1 MKMPKKGLTMY
12 YNIVS
17 NDDNTEE
24 IYIYGDITSW
34 PWMESDVSSYRLA
47 NRIAQIPADKHINI
61 HVNSY
66 GGEVAEGLAIYNV
79 LKGRDV
85 STFCDGFAA
94 SAASIVF
101 CAGKNRIMN
110 RSSLLFIHNAIG
122 YYRGNSDDLE
132 KGAEDLKKMNEV
144 IRAAYIESGVNLT
157 EEELEE
163 MMKREEWILP
173 EDAVKYNF
181 ATEIDTTDDEDTDD
195 TIQNVLTS
203 IQNKLV
209 PVNKNKSSITVDYK
223 VLTNEEIENLI
234 KTTVDAVLNSTK
246 QKSDSNEQNF
256 TTNEGKSKNNSDHDI
271 SKKGFL
277 GFGR

>member
-1 MKMPKKGLTMY
+1 MPKKGLTMY

-17 NDDNTEE
+17 NDDNTED

-34 PWMESDVSSYRLA
+34 PWLESDVSSYRLA
-47 NRIAQIPADKHINI
+47 NKIAQIPVDKHITVHI
-61 HVNSY
+61 NSY

-85 STFCDGFAA
+85 TTYCDGFAA

-181 ATEIDTTDDEDTDD
+181 ATEIDTTDDEDTND

-203 IQNKLV
+203 IQNRLTGTATSELEV
-209 PVNKNKSSITVDYK
+209 SPLLQEFINKV
-223 VLTNEEIENLI
+223 VR
-234 KTTVDAVLNSTK
+234 TTVDTVLNSTK
-246 QKSDSNEQNF
+246 QKLDSNEQNF
-256 TTNEGKSKNNSDHDI
+256 PSNNKKNENNSDHD
-271 SKKGFL
+271 KEKVGFL

>member
-1 MKMPKKGLTMY
+1 
-12 YNIVS
+12 
-17 NDDNTEE
+17 
-24 IYIYGDITSW
+24 
-34 PWMESDVSSYRLA
+34 MESDVSSYRLA

-144 IRAAYIESGVNLT
+144 IRVAYIESGVNLT

>member
-1 MKMPKKGLTMY
+1 MPKKGLTMY

-17 NDDNTEE
+17 NDDNTED

-34 PWMESDVSSYRLA
+34 PWLESDVSSYRLA
-47 NRIAQIPADKHINI
+47 NKIAQIPADKHINI

-85 STFCDGFAA
+85 TTFCDGFAA

-209 PVNKNKSSITVDYK
+209 PVNRNKSSITVDYK
-223 VLTNEEIENLI
+223 VLTDEEIENLI

-246 QKSDSNEQNF
+246 QKLDSNEQNF
-256 TTNEGKSKNNSDHDI
+256 TTNKGESKNNSDHDI

>member
-1 MKMPKKGLTMY
+1 MPKKGLTMY

-17 NDDNTEE
+17 NDDNTED

-34 PWMESDVSSYRLA
+34 PWLESDVSSYRLA

-85 STFCDGFAA
+85 SCFCDGFAA

-101 CAGKNRIMN
+101 CAGKKRIMN

-246 QKSDSNEQNF
+246 QKLDSNEQNF
-256 TTNEGKSKNNSDHDI
+256 TTNKGESKNNSDHDI
-271 SKKGFL
+271 NNRNGFL

>member
-1 MKMPKKGLTMY
+1 MPKKGLTMY

-17 NDDNTEE
+17 NDDNTED

-34 PWMESDVSSYRLA
+34 PWLESDVSSYRLA

-85 STFCDGFAA
+85 TTFCDGFAA

-234 KTTVDAVLNSTK
+234 KTTIDAVLNSTK
-246 QKSDSNEQNF
+246 QKLDSNEQNF

>member
-1 MKMPKKGLTMY
+1 MPKKGLTMY

-17 NDDNTEE
+17 SDDNTED

-34 PWMESDVSSYRLA
+34 PWLESDVSSYRLA

-85 STFCDGFAA
+85 TTFCDGFAA

-203 IQNKLV
+203 IQNKLA

-223 VLTNEEIENLI
+223 VLTNEEIENLV
-234 KTTVDAVLNSTK
+234 KTTVNAVLNSTK

>member
-1 MKMPKKGLTMY
+1 MPKKGMTMY
-12 YNIVS
+12 YNVVS

-47 NRIAQIPADKHINI
+47 NKIAQIPADKHINI

-85 STFCDGFAA
+85 TTFCDGFAA

-110 RSSLLFIHNAIG
+110 KSSLLFIHNAIG

-181 ATEIDTTDDEDTDD
+181 ATEIDTTDDEDTND

-209 PVNKNKSSITVDYK
+209 PVNRNKSSITVDYK
-223 VLTNEEIENLI
+223 VLTDEEIENLI

-246 QKSDSNEQNF
+246 QKLDSNEQNF